1 MENLPLA
8 SVAYDRYTAV
18 CKPLHY
24 TTNMTTSV
32 CAHLT
37 IGFYICGF
45 LNASINIRDTF
56 SLSLCESHLVHHVL
70 WFSSSHVSF
79 LLWQTYYLVILTPT
93 CSYFHH
99 LEDVL
104 SWGTSE
110 GSTHLC
116 FSPHYN
122 LHLLR
127 DSHLYVLPSQLQ
139 SFHGH
144 RQNASVFY
152 TMLTPMLN
160 PGVYSLRNKEFER
173 TSKKVFENAK
183 SSLGFTFKAVVS
195 TRT

>member
-1 MENLPLA
+1 MPLSTLGTR
-8 SVAYDRYTAV
+8 SVS
-18 CKPLHY
+18 L
-24 TTNMTTSV
+24 SV
-32 CAHLT
+32 SPIWSIT
-37 IGFYICGF
+37 FCGF
-45 LNASINIRDTF
+45 LAVMSHSCSDRHITW
-56 SLSLCESHLVHHVL
+56 LSWLLPVH
-70 WFSSSHVSF
+70 
-79 LLWQTYYLVILTPT
+79 I
-93 CSYFHH
+93 CHH

-104 SWGTSE
+104 SWGISE